1 MSWRV
6 SLPVLLL
13 LAAVSTGCQ
22 LNRPSPHFAPDDVSW
37 QVNEA
42 AAGEINQPAQQPVAN
57 AAQHAVPNTA
67 MGY

>member
-13 LAAVSTGCQ
+13 LGAVSTGCQ
-22 LNRPSPHFAPDDVSW
+22 FNRPSAHYAPDDVSW

-42 AAGEINQPAQQPVAN
+42 AAGEINQLPQQPVIN
-57 AAQHAVPNTA
+57 AAQLAMPNKA